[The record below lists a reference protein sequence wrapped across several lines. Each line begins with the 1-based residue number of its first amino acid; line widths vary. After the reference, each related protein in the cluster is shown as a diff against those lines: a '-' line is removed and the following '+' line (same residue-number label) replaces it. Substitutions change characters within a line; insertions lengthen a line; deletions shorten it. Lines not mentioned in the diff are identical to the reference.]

1 MQVEARFQR
10 KSTGVGG
17 EASSPV
23 FSRDAGDIR
32 PIQQRFLRKIWS
44 SSRDFFLIFSRDLI
58 LLDINRAALARL
70 KKRKKEVIGLH
81 LLEIFPHLEN
91 SDGRQ
96 KYQEVMRT
104 GKSYALK
111 DFSPPSEPGVCF
123 ALAAFSFGGGL
134 GLVGRDI
141 SGDLRAKSELK
152 ASIGRLESLN
162 AHNQALREEES
173 KRIAREIHDE
183 MSPILSA
190 LKMDLFRLREKW
202 NNGGDPD
209 PSIPV
214 RIAEMIDLTDR
225 SIASVRRICS
235 ELRPAVLD
243 DLGLIDAIE
252 WQVEESR
259 KRSPLKC
266 RLQLDGDEG
275 MTFDPD
281 LSLCIFRI
289 FQEGFTNI
297 LRHAQ
302 AARAT
307 VRFGRSLS
315 SRALELKIRDNGR
328 GIRPEEISDPRSF
341 GLIGM
346 HDRLRPFNGRLTIR
360 GVPGKGT
367 TLKVIIPLPDE
378 PAPPSPR
385 PR

>member
-1 MQVEARFQR
+1 MQAETRFQR
-10 KSTGVGG
+10 KGRGVGCG
-17 EASSPV
+17 PSFPVSSL
-23 FSRDAGDIR
+23 DARSIR
-32 PIQQRFLRKIWS
+32 TIQQRCLRKLWN
-44 SSRDFFLIFSRDLI
+44 SSRDVFLIFGRDLI

-70 KKRKKEVIGLH
+70 KKRKKEIVGRH
-81 LLEIFPHLEN
+81 VLEIFPHLDN
-91 SDGRQ
+91 SDCRQ
-96 KYQEVMRT
+96 KYQKVMRT
-104 GKSYALK
+104 GKSSALK
-111 DFSPPSEPGVCF
+111 EFSPPSGPGACF
-123 ALAAFSFGGGL
+123 ALNAFSVGGGL
-134 GLVGRDI
+134 GIVGRDI

-173 KRIAREIHDE
+173 KKIAREIHDE

-202 NNGGDPD
+202 KNGSDPD

-243 DLGLIDAIE
+243 DLGLIEAIE

-259 KRSPLKC
+259 KRSPLRC
-266 RLQLDGDEG
+266 RLHLDGDG
-275 MTFDPD
+275 LTFDSD

-302 AARAT
+302 ATRAT
-307 VRFGRSLS
+307 VSFGRSPS

-346 HDRLRPFNGRLTIR
+346 HDRLRPFNGRMTIR

-367 TLKVIIPLPDE
+367 SLKVIIPSPDQ
-378 PAPPSPR
+378 PAAPGPR